1 MPTREGVA
9 EAASFPTGTRG
20 KEGKGGQLSF
30 HQDGILSYPHSRL
43 NTWDLETLV
52 MSSTQ
57 AVLLSS
63 KTNH

>member
-1 MPTREGVA
+1 MPIWEGVA
-9 EAASFPTGTRG
+9 ETTSFPGTRG

-30 HQDGILSYPHSRL
+30 HQDGILSHPRRHL

-63 KTNH
+63 KTNR